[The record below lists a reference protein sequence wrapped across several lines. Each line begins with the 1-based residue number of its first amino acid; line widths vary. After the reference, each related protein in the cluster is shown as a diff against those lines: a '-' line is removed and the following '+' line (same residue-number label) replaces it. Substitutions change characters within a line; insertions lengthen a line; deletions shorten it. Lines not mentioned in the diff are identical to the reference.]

1 MTAPVQGRNRSRR
14 ARVRALRA
22 AKQRRYRALQ
32 ANGRVVIEPR
42 VDPDEL
48 AELLGHAGIMIM
60 ARDRATLALGVEAL
74 MRLWEEGA
82 LRVTLERE
90 SP

>member
-1 MTAPVQGRNRSRR
+1 
-14 ARVRALRA
+14 
-22 AKQRRYRALQ
+22 
-32 ANGRVVIEPR
+32 VIEPR